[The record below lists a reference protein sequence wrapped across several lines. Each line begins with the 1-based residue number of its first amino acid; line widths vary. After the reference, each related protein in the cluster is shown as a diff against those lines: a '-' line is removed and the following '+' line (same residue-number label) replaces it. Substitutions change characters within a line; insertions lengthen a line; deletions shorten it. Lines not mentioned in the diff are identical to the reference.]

1 MTTTPLDWRAHLT
14 EEEARDIKDFDTLIV
29 IHRGAAMVHTQQR
42 ELIRRRVT
50 NRVKARMKREK
61 AK

>member
-14 EEEARDIKDFDTLIV
+14 EEERVQIAFLDKEIEFHRDRAE
-29 IHRGAAMVHTQQR
+29 HRTSCR

-50 NRVKARMKREK
+50 NRVKARIKREK
-61 AK
+61 K

>member
-14 EEEARDIKDFDTLIV
+14 EEEADEIFGLDDYITH
-29 IHRGAAMVHTQQR
+29 HRSMALKFTADR

-50 NRVKARMKREK
+50 RRVKARMKREK
-61 AK
+61 K

>member
-14 EEEARDIKDFDTLIV
+14 EEEASDMKLLDCLIKDY
-29 IHRGAAMVHTQQR
+29 RGMAASCTRDR

-50 NRVKARMKREK
+50 RRVKARIKREK
-61 AK
+61 K